1 MKKLIKLLTVVL
13 LLSTGLVK
21 AQQIV
26 KDPTND
32 ANMGRQIQT
41 SVEQYKTLQKQLDF
55 VKKEAERLK
64 KVNQYL
70 LISGDLNSIKN
81 LYKSCTTTANLVK
94 QKLQKYKNVNTKKTG
109 VKNVTNFLQQAN
121 TTINFLNKVLTNGLF
136 SMSDKERIDLIREQK
151 SVLLNVNSKLKS
163 QLGVQ

>member
-1 MKKLIKLLTVVL
+1 MKKLIRTLVLVL
-13 LLSTGLVK
+13 LPYMVMN

-32 ANMGRQIQT
+32 VNMGRQIQT
-41 SVEQYKTLQKQLDF
+41 SIEQYKTLQNQLDF
-55 VKKEAERLK
+55 VKKVAERLK

-81 LYKSCTTTANLVK
+81 LYKSCSTTANLVK
-94 QKLQKYKNVNTKKTG
+94 QKLQKSKNLETKKSG
-109 VKNVTNFLQQAN
+109 VKNITTFLTQAN
-121 TTINFLNKVLTNGLF
+121 TSINFLNKILTNGLF

-151 SVLLNVNSKLKS
+151 SVLLNVNAKLKS